1 MSFIGLIVNR
11 FFLCSLSVLFYNYI
25 AELFPTRVRSLG
37 SGATCAMGTVGGV
50 FAPYLIMFAEDAG
63 INTWIFPGV
72 LGCIAIIAMCFLTET
87 YGKPLEDEIEEKKKI
102 EVAK

>member
-1 MSFIGLIVNR
+1 M
-11 FFLCSLSVLFYNYI
+11 YI

-37 SGATCAMGTVGGV
+37 IGGASIIGTTGSV
-50 FAPYLIMFAEDAG
+50 FAPYLIMFAEDGG